1 MAKTR
6 NRIVVVGGVACG
18 PKAAARARR
27 CDPHA
32 EITVVEEGKFVSYAG
47 CGLPYYISGAIKKRD
62 ALFARTPRYF
72 RNVSDIVV
80 LTGTR
85 AEAIDRARHTV
96 QVLNLE
102 DQQRTT
108 LDYDKLVLA
117 TGASPVVPPI
127 PGRDLTGIHTVKE
140 VRDADEI
147 LSLVTSQGARHAV
160 IVGAGLIGMEMT
172 EVLTERGQEVTLVE
186 ALDSVLPAAL
196 DEEIA
201 SVLASHL
208 VRKGV
213 QLRLGEKVVRFEGT
227 GGAVRRAVT
236 EKATLEADIAIVAIG
251 IRPNVKL
258 AKEAGLELGPTG
270 AIAVNQYLQTN
281 DPDIY
286 AGGDC
291 IENTDLLTG
300 ARVFVPMGS
309 TANKHGR
316 VIGTNITGG
325 REIFPGVLGT
335 TVVKVFDYNVGR
347 VGLGEKQAR
356 QAGFDAITALVPA
369 LDRAHYYPGAHDILL
384 KIIADRKTGRILGGQ
399 GVGRGDVAKRID
411 VLATILSFKGTVDTV
426 ANLDLGYA
434 PPYDAAMDPLHN
446 AVNVI
451 RNKLS
456 GLAQGLTP
464 AQVKAKLARKED
476 FILLDVR
483 EEKEWKRW
491 RIEAPQVRL
500 MPETRLRNQASELSR
515 DKEIVVMCRRGVR
528 AYKAQRTLEG
538 AGFQNV
544 KFMEGSMAAWP
555 YEVFGEETEE

>member
-1 MAKTR
+1 MTSR
-6 NRIVVVGGVACG
+6 SNRIVVIGGVACG

-32 EITVVEEGKFVSYAG
+32 EITIIEEGKFVSYAG

-62 ALFARTPRYF
+62 ALFARTPEYF
-72 RNVSDIVV
+72 RNVSNIAV

-85 AEAIDRARHTV
+85 AEAIDRARHKV
-96 QVLNLE
+96 EVLNLA
-102 DQQRTT
+102 DQRRTT
-108 LDYDKLVLA
+108 LDYDRLVLA
-117 TGASPVVPPI
+117 TGASPIVPPI
-127 PGRDLTGIHTVKE
+127 QGRDLAGIHTVKE
-140 VRDADEI
+140 VSDADEI
-147 LSLVTSQGARHAV
+147 LSLVTSQGARKAV
-160 IVGAGLIGMEMT
+160 VVGAGLIGMEMT
-172 EVLTERGQEVTLVE
+172 EVLTERGLKVTLVE

-213 QLRLGEKVVRFEGT
+213 EVRLGEKVVRFEGM
-227 GGAVRRAVT
+227 GGAVRKAVT
-236 EKATLEADIAIVAIG
+236 EKATVEAAIVIVAIG

-258 AKEAGLELGPTG
+258 AKEAGLELGPTR
-270 AIAVNQYLQTN
+270 AIAVNQYLQTS

-291 IENTDLLTG
+291 VENTDLLSG
-300 ARVFVPMGS
+300 AKVFVPMGS

-316 VIGTNITGG
+316 VIGTNVTGG
-325 REIFPGVLGT
+325 REVLPGVMGT
-335 TVVKVFDYNVGR
+335 CVVKAFDYNVGR

-356 QAGFDAITALVPA
+356 DAGFDTITALVPA

-384 KIIADRKTGRILGGQ
+384 KLIADRKTGRILGGQ

-464 AQVKAKLARKED
+464 AQVKAKLDRRED

-483 EEKEWKRW
+483 DEKEWNGW

-500 MPETRLRNQASELSR
+500 IPESRLRNKADELPR
-515 DKEIVVMCRRGVR
+515 DKEVVVLCRRGVR
-528 AYKAQRTLEG
+528 AYKAQRTLQG

-555 YEVFGEETEE
+555 YEVFGEEPEE